1 MGMTMIKIF
10 DTTLRDGEQS
20 PGVNLNQLE
29 KLEIARQLE
38 RLRVDRIEAGFPAS
52 SKGDFEA
59 VKAIAQTIKNSSV
72 IGLSR
77 AVQSDIDAAWE
88 ALRVAEEPCLHL
100 FLATSPIHM
109 KYKLKMTPEQVI
121 ETSVNMVKYA
131 KKKFPFIEWS
141 AEDASRSDLDFLARI
156 IEKVIEA
163 GANVIN
169 LPDTVG
175 YTTPEEYGKMFRYIR
190 EHVPNIDQVALSCHC
205 HDDLGMAVAN
215 SLAAIEN
222 GVTQVE
228 GTINGIGERAGNAAL
243 EEVVIALKIRSDFYP
258 YETNL
263 KLDELKR
270 TSDLVAKLTGM
281 VVQPNKAVIGR
292 NAYAHE
298 SGIHQDG
305 VLKNAQTYEI
315 ITPELVG
322 VHSNNLVLGKH
333 SGRHAFKEKVV
344 ELGFTLS
351 EEKLNQV
358 FGQFKQLTDHKKEV
372 TDEDLFTILMEIQTN
387 ANTVQKYQLEM
398 IQVQYGSANIP
409 TATVSVKTPE
419 DKIVQTACTGNGSV
433 EALYK
438 TIAALITEETN
449 LLDYQIS
456 SIGGGK
462 DALAEAYVQVKV
474 NGEIMNGRGTAS
486 DVLEASAHAYINAVN
501 KYLIKQ
507 SSVVKEPTAIK

>member
-1 MGMTMIKIF
+1 MTVIKIF

-20 PGVNLNQLE
+20 PGVNLNQME
-29 KLEIARQLE
+29 KLEIAKQLE

-52 SKGDFEA
+52 SEGDFES
-59 VKAIAQTIKNSSV
+59 VKLIAQTIKDSSI

-77 AVQSDIDAAWE
+77 SVKSDIDTAWE
-88 ALRVAEEPCLHL
+88 ALKYAEEPAIHV

-109 KYKLKMTPEQVI
+109 KYKLKMTPDEVV

-131 KKKFPFIEWS
+131 KQKFPVVEWS
-141 AEDASRSDLDFLARI
+141 AEDASRSDWDFLVRI
-156 IEKVIEA
+156 IEKVIDA

-190 EHVPNIDQVALSCHC
+190 ENVPNIDKVTLSCHC

-215 SLAAIEN
+215 SLAAIQN

-243 EEVVIALKIRSDFYP
+243 EEVAVALKIRSDFYP
-258 YETNL
+258 YNTNL
-263 KLDELKR
+263 KLNELKR

-281 VVQPNKAVIGR
+281 PVQPNKAVIGR

-305 VLKNAQTYEI
+305 VLKNALTYEI

-322 VHSNNLVLGKH
+322 VSSNDLVLGKH
-333 SGRHAFKEKVV
+333 SGRHAFKEKVK
-344 ELGFTLS
+344 ELGFNLS
-351 EEKLNQV
+351 EEKLNKA
-358 FGQFKQLTDHKKEV
+358 FRQFKKLTDHKKEV
-372 TDEDLFTILMEIQTN
+372 SDDDLFTILMEIQTYEN
-387 ANTVQKYQLEM
+387 AVKTYELEM
-398 IQVQYGSANIP
+398 FQVQYGNANIP
-409 TATVSVKTPE
+409 TATVSLKTPE
-419 DKIVQTACTGNGSV
+419 GKTVQNACTGNGSV

-438 TIAALITEETN
+438 TIGELINEDSK
-449 LLDYQIS
+449 LLDYKIS

-462 DALAEAYVQVKV
+462 DALAEAYVKVDV
-474 NGEIMNGRGTAS
+474 NGEVFNARGTAS
-486 DVLEASAHAYINAVN
+486 DVLEASARAYINAVN
-501 KYLIKQ
+501 KYIIQKNSLKIK
-507 SSVVKEPTAIK
+507 EATTI